1 MNITKKPLKQ
11 LAERNIL
18 IEKND
23 QIYVYNSIHQALSV
37 CWKERLKILKA
48 NEDLVKVFPSLNN
61 LW

>member
-1 MNITKKPLKQ
+1 MNIAEKPLKP

-23 QIYVYNSIHQALSV
+23 QIYVCNSIHQALSV
-37 CWKERLKILKA
+37 CWKERLKFLKA
-48 NEDLVKVFPSLNN
+48 NEDLMKVFPSLNN